1 MVTKIELCEST
12 NTKALCMVIKK
23 EKLPS
28 LNFMWFKASAAKQMN
43 NVLFWVI
50 TQHVLAIPYRRFGKT
65 YRPVNFMVILNLMF
79 KCESVTVNT
88 KVRKLQEEHAI
99 FETDVRKLHADH
111 AIFEHELQTI
121 SSGRGDFTTFMV
133 SSTKICHLN
142 TKIIIKHN

>member
-1 MVTKIELCEST
+1 MSHKCLKFEQ
-12 NTKALCMVIKK
+12 
-23 EKLPS
+23 
-28 LNFMWFKASAAKQMN
+28 SAVQIRSS
-43 NVLFWVI
+43 LFWNVTLRI
-50 TQHVLAIPYRRFGKT
+50 LVVNYRRFGKT